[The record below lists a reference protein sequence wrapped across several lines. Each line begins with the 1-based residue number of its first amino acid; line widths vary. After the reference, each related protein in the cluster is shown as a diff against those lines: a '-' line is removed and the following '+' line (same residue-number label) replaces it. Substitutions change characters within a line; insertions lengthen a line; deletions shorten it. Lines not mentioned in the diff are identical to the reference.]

1 MGTSSS
7 FGFSGFDAR
16 AAVGAGAGGSL
27 RLANDRHA
35 KMPPAAATSRTAMM
49 AYLVLP
55 LESGTPA
62 GGTLEDGG
70 LGVLILIR

>member
-1 MGTSSS
+1 MSSS

-16 AAVGAGAGGSL
+16 AAVGAGAGGSP

-35 KMPPAAATSRTAMM
+35 KMPPAATTSRTAMM
-49 AYLVLP
+49 AYLLLP

-62 GGTLEDGG
+62 GGTLEEGG